1 MTTFQKRIFC
11 LGLLLS
17 VGTAFAQEESVDD
30 LVEGFEK
37 SPSDHEESV
46 DDLLGDFEEP
56 EVSTNEL
63 LGGLEEPVETPDVVD
78 DLLDG
83 FEESSSINTES
94 DRLSLPTG
102 LAGSTGINIAYAYA
116 QSDPNPDKPDY
127 RGLRK
132 LRLYLQLDYQ
142 YDLTPSIRF
151 FVDGKA
157 FRDLAYQFLDR
168 EEYSEE
174 YLKAY
179 EQETE
184 LRETFLSTSLGP
196 NIDVKFGRQI
206 KVWGKADLLSVVDV
220 LNPTDNREP
229 GLIDIDDSRLPV
241 TMTQIDYY
249 TGAWNLNLVLI
260 HEIRFGKSPEFGSE
274 FYFADAESSPEEIP
288 TETEYGAALNGHFTG
303 WDLSFYA
310 ASVYNDQGRADGSF
324 QPSLGV
330 FPDRVIHDRLQLLGT
345 AFSTVTGSWI
355 VRGEIADVQGLRFT
369 NFSKTFSRQDHV
381 FGVEYSGISDGALS
395 FELAWEWIR
404 EFETTLEEA
413 PNEQEQSTV
422 TTAIRF
428 QQDFLNQT
436 LSFNVIAFQFGEF
449 GSSGSSQRI
458 GLDYDWADG
467 LNVGGGILL
476 YHEGDTSYS
485 KRIANND
492 RLFAGLKYSF

>member
-37 SPSDHEESV
+37 SPSVHVESV

>member
-1 MTTFQKRIFC
+1 MTTFQTSIF
-11 LGLLLS
+11 LAGLLLWT
-17 VGTAFAQEESVDD
+17 GTAFAQEESLDE
-30 LVEGFEK
+30 LLEGFEE
-37 SPSDHEESV
+37 SSSSQEESV
-46 DDLLGDFEEP
+46 DDLLGGFEEP
-56 EVSTNEL
+56 EASTNDL
-63 LGGLEEPVETPDVVD
+63 LGGFDEPDETADVVE

-83 FEESSSINTES
+83 FEENSSIVTETDS
-94 DRLSLPTG
+94 ISLPTG
-102 LAGSTGINIAYAYA
+102 LSGSTGINISYAYA
-116 QSDPNPDKPDY
+116 QTEPNLDKPDY

-132 LRLYLQLDYQ
+132 LRLYLQLEYQ
-142 YDLTPSIRF
+142 YDLTPSTRF

-157 FRDLAYQFLDR
+157 SRDLAYQFLDR

-174 YLKAY
+174 YLQAY
-179 EQETE
+179 EQEIE
-184 LRETFLSTSLGP
+184 LRETFVSTSLGSD
-196 NIDVKFGRQI
+196 IDLKFGRQI

-241 TMTQIDYY
+241 TMTQLDYY
-249 TGAWNLNLVLI
+249 TGDWNLNLVVI

-274 FYFADAESSPEEIP
+274 FYFADAESPPEEIP

-324 QPSLGV
+324 QPMLGL
-330 FPDRVIHDRLQLLGT
+330 FPDRVVHDRLQVVGA
-345 AFSTVTGSWI
+345 AFSAVEGSWI

-381 FGVEYSGISDGALS
+381 LGVEYSWHSRWGPQCGSLMG
-395 FELAWEWIR
+395 WIR
-404 EFETTLEEA
+404 EFEQALEEV

-492 RLFAGLKYSF
+492 RLFADLKYSF

>member
-1 MTTFQKRIFC
+1 MTTFQMRIFC

-30 LVEGFEK
+30 LLEGFEE
-37 SPSDHEESV
+37 SLSVHEESV

-56 EVSTNEL
+56 EASTNEL
-63 LGGLEEPVETPDVVD
+63 LGGFEEPVETPDVVD

-83 FEESSSINTES
+83 FEDSSSIVTES

-132 LRLYLQLDYQ
+132 LRLYLQLEYQ
-142 YDLTPSIRF
+142 YDLTSSISF

-404 EFETTLEEA
+404 EFESTLEEA

>member
-83 FEESSSINTES
+83 FEESSSIITES

-381 FGVEYSGISDGALS
+381 FGIEYSGISDGALS

>member
-1 MTTFQKRIFC
+1 MTIFQKRIFC

-30 LVEGFEK
+30 LLEGFEE
-37 SPSDHEESV
+37 SPSVHEESV

-56 EVSTNEL
+56 EASTNEL
-63 LGGLEEPVETPDVVD
+63 LGGFEEPVETPDIVD

-83 FEESSSINTES
+83 FEESSSIVTES

-132 LRLYLQLDYQ
+132 LRLYLQLEYQ
-142 YDLTPSIRF
+142 YDLTSSLRF

-274 FYFADAESSPEEIP
+274 FYFADVESFPEEIP

-310 ASVYNDQGRADGSF
+310 ASVYNDQGRADGGF

-381 FGVEYSGISDGALS
+381 FGIEYSGISDGALS